1 MEENKEKDTV
11 LEVEEVEEDKKTVK
25 ENKKEEQSTED
36 LQEKIEELKN
46 KNIMLLA
53 EMENLRKIHK
63 VEKEELV
70 KYFSTKLFQE
80 LLTPL
85 DMFKSAL
92 KAQNVSDEVKNW
104 LMGFE
109 MIYGNIWSTFEN
121 SGISEIK
128 VSIGDEFDYKFHE
141 GIEEKYS
148 DEFEKGKIMEIK
160 KTGYLLNGR
169 LLQPTTVVVSKGK
182 EEIKENKEEDK

>member
-1 MEENKEKDTV
+1 MEENKEKETV
-11 LEVEEVEEDKKTVK
+11 LEVEEIDEQEETVEEEKTNKKTQ
-25 ENKKEEQSTED
+25 EED
-36 LQEKIEELKN
+36 LEKKVEELKN

-109 MIYGNIWSTFEN
+109 MIYGNIWSSFEN
-121 SGISEIK
+121 SGVSEIK
-128 VSIGDEFDYKFHE
+128 VSLGDEFDYKFHE
-141 GIEEKYS
+141 VIEEKYS
-148 DEFEKGKIMEIK
+148 DEYEKGKIIEIK

-182 EEIKENKEEDK
+182 EELEKEENNN